1 MKLAVIVVTLGAFA
15 CGKKQEVDACDA
27 AGQQFAKVW
36 QQTAR
41 DKSPN
46 ALRRVRNQ
54 LGGTCRGGMW
64 DANATNCLRAIKSM
78 DDAKACAAKFAADD
92 REDFDYLLSELFPAP
107 ADDCQRVGEHEARIG
122 KASIEHLVGDERA
135 HAFKAVIEVAAALRS
150 TCRDTS
156 WSKDAIDCM
165 NARSVVE
172 DAKDCAQYFS
182 QEQLAAFMKAIAPAG
197 SAAQ

>member
-92 REDFDYLLSELFPAP
+92 REDFDYLLSKLFPAP
-107 ADDCQRVGEHEARIG
+107 ADGCTSVAQHEVRLGNAQLD
-122 KASIEHLVGDERA
+122 ELVGDQRA
-135 HAFKAVIEVAAALRS
+135 HANQTLLEAAEALR
-150 TCRDTS
+150 TACEETT